1 MSIEEN
7 IVEIVSSIDNLAD
20 QINPVNDFGS
30 TVGDELAAINF
41 NISRVADAL
50 EYIVKTMKK

>member
-1 MSIEEN
+1 MSIEDN
-7 IVEIVSSIDNLAD
+7 IAEIVASIDNLAD

-30 TVGDELAAINF
+30 TVGDELSAINH

-50 EYIVKTMKK
+50 ESILKKMK

>member
-7 IVEIVSSIDNLAD
+7 ITEIVASIDHLAD

-30 TVGDELAAINF
+30 TVGDELAAINH
-41 NISRVADAL
+41 NISRVADAV
-50 EYIVKTMKK
+50 ENIMKKMK